1 MSSQV
6 LRCSSAHICRYTV
19 PGMMALGGAMK
30 KLDKLLTAEV
40 ERRLQDMQDGK
51 KIIPVRRFEKKNQLF
66 INAYINLE
74 RRYHMGHR
82 GIH

>member
-1 MSSQV
+1 
-6 LRCSSAHICRYTV
+6 
-19 PGMMALGGAMK
+19 MK